1 MRRHSLWKL
10 YGFNIFINLSV
21 FFLIQEVFLKLQM
34 FEAPKLVLQF
44 LVGKLDFQKS
54 FLTE

>member
-10 YGFNIFINLSV
+10 YGFNIFINLI